1 MNRFGAIRRFYPGKK
16 GFRLA
21 SMNHLFKTSPFLV
34 AALMVL
40 CLWGTP
46 VRAQQTDVVQAP
58 ENVSQSSYLPRRKQI
73 YDIVIMGDV
82 LGTGLWA
89 GMNRFVESE
98 DRVTVTG
105 RVQEN
110 SGLARPKLYNWAK
123 AADKLL
129 ESRQFDIA
137 AIMLGANDA
146 RDINGP
152 DGFLRF
158 GSDGW
163 RKAYGQQV
171 RAMVEV
177 LKKRNVAVYWI
188 GVPPMGR
195 DSYDDSMKVVA
206 SVERQIMAETGVRYI
221 DLRLLLADSDDSYTD
236 RGDDGTGT
244 IVRLRSR
251 DGVKFIAA
259 GNDRLAVELM
269 KLVRADIAIADGASG
284 PAVAPLQEEVILTPE
299 ELAAMPAF
307 SAERPGGEF
316 PVKIEPASLPGLN
329 YTEIA
334 RVTEDAIK
342 RAAREGVTL
351 FDKVRSSTAP
361 DSAAQKLFSEGLW
374 PEAPADRFDAF
385 SKPNKPAA
393 STQ

>member
-1 MNRFGAIRRFYPGKK
+1 MNRLMKTGSLL
-16 GFRLA
+16 LA
-21 SMNHLFKTSPFLV
+21 ALV
-34 AALMVL
+34 AFYLSGMPA
-40 CLWGTP
+40 
-46 VRAQQTDVVQAP
+46 RAQQATDAP
-58 ENVSQSSYLPRRKQI
+58 VTEYATPSSYIPTRKQI

-89 GMNRFVESE
+89 GLTRFVETE

-105 RVQEN
+105 RIQEN
-110 SGLARPKLYNWAK
+110 SGLARPKLYDWAS

-129 ESRQFDIA
+129 ESRPFDMA

-152 DGFLRF
+152 EGFLRF
-158 GSDGW
+158 GSEGW
-163 RKAYGQQV
+163 RKAYGEQV
-171 RAMVEV
+171 RSLLNV
-177 LKKRNVAVYWI
+177 LKKHRVAVYWF

-195 DSYDDSMKVVA
+195 ESYDDSMKVVA
-206 SVERQIMAETGVRYI
+206 SVERQIMAEFGVRHI
-221 DLRLLLADSDDSYTD
+221 DLRRLLADSDDKYTD

-244 IVRLRSR
+244 IVRLRSSS
-251 DGVKFIAA
+251 GVKFIAA

-284 PAVAPLQEEVILTPE
+284 PAAVPLQEEAILTPE

-307 SAERPGGEF
+307 VAERSGGEL
-316 PVKIEPASLPGLN
+316 PVKIEPANLPGLN

-342 RAAREGVTL
+342 RAAREGLSL
-351 FDKVRSSTAP
+351 FDKVSSSTEP
-361 DSAAQKLFSEGLW
+361 DSAAHRLFSEGIW

-385 SKPNKPAA
+385 GVSGKPASRA
-393 STQ
+393 Q

>member
-1 MNRFGAIRRFYPGKK
+1 MQDYLSACAAAYRLPIMNQLLKTG
-16 GFRLA
+16 RL
-21 SMNHLFKTSPFLV
+21 FL
-34 AALMVL
+34 AALVVF
-40 CLWGTP
+40 CLWGIS
-46 VRAQQTDVVQAP
+46 VRAQQADGVPVT
-58 ENVSQSSYLPRRKQI
+58 ENASQSSYLPTRKQT

-89 GMNRFVESE
+89 GMTRYVETE
-98 DRVTVTG
+98 DRVIVTG
-105 RVQEN
+105 RIQEN

-129 ESRQFDIA
+129 ESRPFDIA

-152 DGFLRF
+152 EGFLRF
-158 GSDGW
+158 GDEGW
-163 RKAYGQQV
+163 RKAYGQQI
-171 RAMVEV
+171 RSLLNV
-177 LKKRNVAVYWI
+177 LKKRRLAIYWI
-188 GVPPMGR
+188 GVPPMR
-195 DSYDDSMKVVA
+195 RKSYDDSMKVIA
-206 SVERQIMAETGVRYI
+206 SVERQIMAEVGVRYI
-221 DLRLLLADSDDSYTD
+221 DLRLLLADSDDNYTD

-251 DGVKFIAA
+251 SGVKFIAA

-284 PAVAPLQEEVILTPE
+284 PAVVPLQEEVILTPE

-307 SAERPGGEF
+307 VAERPGEEF
-316 PVKIEPASLPGLN
+316 AVKIEPANLPGLN

-342 RAAREGVTL
+342 RAAREGLTL

-361 DSAAQKLFSEGLW
+361 DSAAQKLFTEGTW
-374 PEAPADRFDAF
+374 PEAPTERFDAF
-385 SKPNKPAA
+385 SMPKKPARSA
-393 STQ
+393 Q